1 MTTDAI
7 ANTISAATHVRDAV
21 GRRPFEHAVGEFT
34 HILGQVPDARP
45 SELSTHDIGLL
56 QTLSEEVIELIET
69 RVSRAAVCG
78 PREQMLISRLYEIR
92 RLLEEIDQW
101 RRHYGTWTPS

>member
-7 ANTISAATHVRDAV
+7 VNAMSVVTQVRDAV

-34 HILGQVPDARP
+34 QWLGRVPDAGP
-45 SELSTHDIGLL
+45 CELSARDIGLL
-56 QTLSEEVIELIET
+56 QTLGEEVIERIET

-92 RLLEEIDQW
+92 RLLEEIHQW
-101 RRHYGTWTPS
+101 RRHYATWRPS